1 MDPGWIGQ
9 RGYFSPEEPVEDEAY
24 LPGRGR
30 RISRETSR
38 DPQRRR
44 REVVWFGSLRDKH
57 SEPEDVVLRASRPQ
71 SVCLLPRREAR
82 TEAVTEQCR
91 LHEGG
96 LQNHRDYGCLG
107 QELPRRFAK
116 GRGQGRDGTPAGAGK
131 TIRASKSSPSRARSE
146 RHWINSLGLPK
157 CYLLTSRPPPL

>member
-44 REVVWFGSLRDKH
+44 REVVWFGSSRDKH
-57 SEPEDVVLRASRPQ
+57 SEPEDVVLRASSPPI
-71 SVCLLPRREAR
+71 SSCMSP
-82 TEAVTEQCR
+82 T
-91 LHEGG
+91 
-96 LQNHRDYGCLG
+96 
-107 QELPRRFAK
+107 
-116 GRGQGRDGTPAGAGK
+116 K
-131 TIRASKSSPSRARSE
+131 T
-146 RHWINSLGLPK
+146 
-157 CYLLTSRPPPL
+157 